1 MTKEWYSAQESADL
15 HGMSKRGFIKMAG
28 RNGYKTRQRA
38 GKGGGLEYHINS
50 FPTDVR
56 FSLLP
61 LESAAILAETP
72 PPAPK
77 PPKTREL
84 APVEDP
90 AALAAAR
97 AEGDAQAAQLQ
108 GNAKSRMDARLEILR
123 EFDRFCA
130 ENRIK
135 GTRKTGG
142 TLQKEAFAAAW
153 NRGDIASPAR
163 TVFPIIS
170 RNKIDHWTEHLR
182 RAGLARLAGRYGHR
196 KGSGLI
202 DSQPQLAVALR
213 ALLCAKPHVRAKH
226 AAEFLA
232 ARYAD
237 SGFQLPCIRTVD
249 RWIDG
254 WKRENHEMFARLENP
269 DRWKSRYES
278 AVGDADA
285 HIVRPNQEW
294 QADSTPAD
302 LMLADGR
309 HSLLFLIDIYTRRLK
324 IHVSKTSTAT
334 AIASL
339 LRRGLLDWGVPEVL
353 KTDNGQDYVAR
364 HIQNILLSL
373 EIKHQRCVPFQANGK
388 GFVERVIRTFSH
400 DLLELLPGYVG
411 HSVAERQALRERE
424 QFADRLYVKNK
435 IDLDRLTVAELQS
448 FCDRWARTYEN
459 APHGGI
465 DGQRPIERIANWRE
479 PTRRINDERAL
490 DLLLAPAPGKDGW
503 RTLQK
508 AGGITID
515 GHEYLSDVFGL
526 HIKDRVRVLY
536 DPEGDMGRVYVFDAK
551 GQFLCVAEC
560 PELTGID
567 RAEHAA
573 RQKAIQ
579 KQNIQALAAQAKAEA
594 KTFDFR
600 AAALDI
606 LRDREQNAPLA
617 ALPGPGIEHVTRHL
631 RGAADALTGKTALSG
646 GEITPEDLRAAW
658 GDIPAESESEPPKL
672 AAPVVQLRDFES
684 QDEGMRAAVERTLG
698 SNQPITQEDADY
710 IADYYRDVR
719 NCRIFENSMVKR
731 YGFQRFHAWKNAAL
745 AKARANA
752 ANRSEEI
759 HHAI

>member
-28 RNGYKTRQRA
+28 RNGYETRQRA
-38 GKGGGLEYHINS
+38 GKGGGLEYHING

-56 FSLLP
+56 FSLFA

-90 AALAAAR
+90 AAIAAAR
-97 AEGDAQAAQLQ
+97 AEGDAKAAQAR
-108 GNAKSRMDARLEILR
+108 GNAKARMDARLEILQQ
-123 EFDRFCA
+123 FQRFCA
-130 ENRIK
+130 ETPVR
-135 GTRKTGG
+135 GHRKPGG
-142 TLQKEAFAAAW
+142 MLQREAFAVAW
-153 NRGDIASPAR
+153 NRGEIAGDAR
-163 TVFPIIS
+163 ARFPVIS
-170 RNKIDHWTEHLR
+170 AEKLERWAGQLR
-182 RAGLARLAGRYGHR
+182 RNGLYRLAGKYGHR
-196 KGSGLI
+196 KGCGLI

-226 AAEFLA
+226 AAEFLG

-237 SGFQLPCIRTVD
+237 SGFRLPGICTVN

-254 WKRENHEMFARLENP
+254 WKRENHELFARLENP

-285 HIVRPNQEW
+285 RIVRPNQEW

-309 HSLLFLIDIYTRRLK
+309 HSLLFLIDVYTRRIK
-324 IHVSKTSTAT
+324 IHVSKTSTAA
-334 AIASL
+334 AIASV
-339 LRRGLLDWGVPEVL
+339 LRRGLLDWGVPEAL

-373 EIKHQRCVPFQANGK
+373 EIQHTRCVPFQANGK

-448 FCDRWARTYEN
+448 FCDRWARAYEN

-465 DGQRPIERIANWRE
+465 DGQRPVERIANWRE
-479 PTRRINDERAL
+479 PTRRIDDERAL

-526 HIKDRVRVLY
+526 HIKARVRVLY

-579 KQNIQALAAQAKAEA
+579 KRNIQALAAQAKAEA
-594 KTFDFR
+594 KALDPG

-606 LRDREQNAPLA
+606 LRERERLAPLA
-617 ALPGPGIEHVTRHL
+617 ALPGPAKPHD
-631 RGAADALTGKTALSG
+631 AAALQSARTALDAAAG
-646 GEITPEDLRAAW
+646 QPKPVDEALRAQAQAALNAARAQPAQA
-658 GDIPAESESEPPKL
+658 IEIVPPAEKYRRWLALDARIQAAGGDLSGFGEWERRWHKSYPQSIEFLTQKLLAENPAPP
-672 AAPVVQLRDFES
+672 PR
-684 QDEGMRAAVERTLG
+684 
-698 SNQPITQEDADY
+698 PIWEKQ
-710 IADYYRDVR
+710 
-719 NCRIFENSMVKR
+719 
-731 YGFQRFHAWKNAAL
+731 Q
-745 AKARANA
+745 
-752 ANRSEEI
+752 
-759 HHAI
+759 